1 MPVKPAD
8 MGRIYYDACDAK
20 GYKGNEGQL
29 KLWRQMLGYAELRD
43 LQKAMEI
50 YWQDNSDFP
59 MPAQLRHLVE
69 RARRERMEK
78 SGGPSEMVE
87 YECPSCHA
95 PLSTVVEVGDTRPRL
110 CLVANEKQELRGC
123 RVRLTE
129 LSRMPTAK
137 NQKRA

>member
-1 MPVKPAD
+1 MTIKPAD

-29 KLWRQMLGYAELRD
+29 KLWRQMLGYADLGDLRT
-43 LQKAMEI
+43 AMEL
-50 YWQDNSDFP
+50 YWQENSDFP

-69 RARRERMEK
+69 RARRERLEK

-87 YECPSCHA
+87 YECPQCHA
-95 PLSTVVEVGDTRPRL
+95 PFSTVVDVGDMRPRL
-110 CLVANEKQELRGC
+110 CLVFNEQKELRGC

-129 LSRMPTAK
+129 LNRMSVAQK
-137 NQKRA
+137 QKRA